1 MNASTHYI
9 PPNRFDRAFNAVVGG
24 LARLG
29 VNLAGAETL
38 TVIGRK
44 TGRPQEIPVNPL
56 TLDDDEFL
64 VAVRGETQWVRNVR
78 ATATVELRRGRRV
91 RRVILEEVAVADRA
105 PIIAAYLAKWGWE
118 VGRFLPGHLTPGAS
132 VDEIAT
138 EAAKLPV
145 FIVRPAG

>member
-1 MNASTHYI
+1 
-9 PPNRFDRAFNAVVGG
+9 
-24 LARLG
+24 
-29 VNLAGAETL
+29 
-38 TVIGRK
+38 
-44 TGRPQEIPVNPL
+44 
-56 TLDDDEFL
+56 
-64 VAVRGETQWVRNVR
+64 
-78 ATATVELRRGRRV
+78 
-91 RRVILEEVAVADRA
+91 VAVADRA